1 MTFKLKQSKMSKET
15 EETIIEKIVIFYIEG
30 MSITILNKY
39 IHTASYFRL
48 AF

>member
-1 MTFKLKQSKMSKET
+1 MNKET

-30 MSITILNKY
+30 MPIILLNKY
-39 IHTASYFRL
+39 LHTASYFRL